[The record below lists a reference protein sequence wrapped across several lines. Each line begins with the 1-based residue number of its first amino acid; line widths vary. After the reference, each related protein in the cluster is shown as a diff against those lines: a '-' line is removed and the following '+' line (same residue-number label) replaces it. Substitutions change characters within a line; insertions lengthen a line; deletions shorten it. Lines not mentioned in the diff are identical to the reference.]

1 MAKWEI
7 DVNYRNTLV
16 RFNVIV
22 SFQDCQILTLR
33 QHWFMVGGGGG
44 GGGRKT
50 GKQFSENF

>member
-44 GGGRKT
+44 GGGGGEENRKAVL
-50 GKQFSENF
+50 